1 MDKRGWV
8 KIFSYGLSAIVIT
21 NALLHSA
28 GNITSTLYPILKEE
42 FVLTNQQIG
51 LIAAI
56 PPLVQVLL
64 SIPAGHM
71 SDRYG
76 VKKLIA
82 LSIAMGGI
90 GALIAGF
97 TINPWMYIVAATLL
111 TLNATIYHPSAYS
124 YTARLVEKKDQAKAL
139 GFLNAGGY
147 FGMAIGPLSITI
159 LMGWL
164 SLTWRQ
170 LYLFWIGPLVL
181 GFFVLYFL
189 KTESLVEDRKEKDDG
204 LNKVK
209 ETKSFISRNFLLYIS
224 SRGIRMFGVSMVG
237 TFISVYLIEVKNWS
251 IPEIGVLFGVSSLL
265 GLVASPIGGFLA
277 SKMGEKRF
285 AVYSFAIGYAC
296 FFAAFFTTNVIPF
309 MVLYL
314 AYKFLGIL
322 GMPAMA
328 SITARL
334 SPPNQMGMGFALSF
348 MPSSITGI
356 IAPII
361 AAWIADTYGLF
372 PIFIVATVAMYL
384 SLIILRLGVRIK

>member
-1 MDKRGWV
+1 MDKRGQV

-21 NALLHSA
+21 HALVHSA

-56 PPLVQVLL
+56 PPLVQALL

-111 TLNATIYHPSAYS
+111 TLNSTIYHPSAHS
-124 YTARLVEKKDQAKAL
+124 YTVRLVEKKDQAKAL
-139 GFLNAGGY
+139 GFLNAGGT
-147 FGMAIGPLSITI
+147 FGIAIGPLSITI

-170 LYLFWIGPLVL
+170 LYLFWIGPIVL
-181 GFFVLYFL
+181 GFFILYFI
-189 KTESLVEDRKEKDDG
+189 KIESLVEDSKEKDEG

-237 TFISVYLIEVKNWS
+237 TFISVYLIEVRNWS
-251 IPEIGVLFGVSSLL
+251 IPEIGVLFGISSLL
-265 GLVASPIGGFLA
+265 GLVASPIGGLIA
-277 SKMGEKRF
+277 SKLGEKRF
-285 AVYSFAIGYAC
+285 AIYSFALGYAC
-296 FFAAFFTTNVIPF
+296 LLGAFFTTDVIPF

-314 AYKFLGIL
+314 TYRFCGIL

-328 SITARL
+328 SLTAQL
-334 SPPNQMGMGFALSF
+334 SPSNQMGMGFALSF
-348 MPSSITGI
+348 MPSNITGV

-361 AAWIADTYGLF
+361 AAWIADTYGLLQ
-372 PIFIVATVAMYL
+372 IFIVATIVMYL
-384 SLIILRLGVRIK
+384 ALIILKLGVHIK

>member
-1 MDKRGWV
+1 MDKREQS
-8 KIFSYGLSAIVIT
+8 KILTYGLSAIVIT
-21 NALLHSA
+21 HALVHSA
-28 GNITSTLYPILKEE
+28 GNITGALYPILKEE

-56 PPLVQVLL
+56 QPLIQALL

-111 TLNATIYHPSAYS
+111 TLNSTIYHPPAHS
-124 YTARLVEKKDQAKAL
+124 YTARLVEKKDRAKAL
-139 GFLNAGGY
+139 GFLNAGGT
-147 FGMAIGPLSITI
+147 FGIAIGPLSITI

-170 LYLFWIGPLVL
+170 LYLFWVGPIIL
-181 GFFVLYFL
+181 GFVFLYFM
-189 KTESLVEDRKEKDDG
+189 KTESSIEDIKEKDEAI
-204 LNKVK
+204 NNVK
-209 ETKSFISRNFLLYIS
+209 ETKSFLSRNFLLYIS
-224 SRGIRMFGVSMVG
+224 SRGIRMFGASMIG
-237 TFISVYLIEVKNWS
+237 TFISVYLIEVKSWS

-265 GLVASPIGGFLA
+265 GLFASPIGGLIA
-277 SKMGEKRF
+277 SKLGEKRF
-285 AVYSFAIGYAC
+285 AVYSFALGYGC
-296 FFAAFFTTNVIPF
+296 LLGAFFTTDVIPF

-314 AYKFLGIL
+314 AYRFCGIL

-348 MPSSITGI
+348 MPSNITGI

-372 PIFIVATVAMYL
+372 PIFIVAIAVMFMA
-384 SLIILRLGVRIK
+384 LIILKLGVRFK